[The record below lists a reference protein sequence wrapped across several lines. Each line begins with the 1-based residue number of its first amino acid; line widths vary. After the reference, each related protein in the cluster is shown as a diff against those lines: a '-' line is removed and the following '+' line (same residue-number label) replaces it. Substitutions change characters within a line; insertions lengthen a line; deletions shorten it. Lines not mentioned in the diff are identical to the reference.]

1 MLDIFARLCQYA
13 EYYPLVAFIALM
25 LAGLSVPISEDLI
38 IITGAL
44 ICQGKPSM
52 LVPVF
57 AAIYAG
63 VVISDYFPYILGK
76 YIRKGTVK
84 TKFLTGFFSPRK
96 IVRIHRYLEKYG
108 IFTFIVGRFV
118 PFGVRNTLF
127 MTSGLFGLKLRRF
140 ALYDTTAATI
150 SVSTLFFL
158 AYHFGEAVEKPFQ
171 AVGIVLFILVLS
183 MITFVIISIIRNVRK
198 RREQGPGNREQGT
211 VPDPQSPVPTNCTN
225 MPK

>member
-1 MLDIFARLCQYA
+1 MFDIITRLSQYV

-44 ICQGKPSM
+44 ICQEKPSM
-52 LVPVF
+52 LVPIF
-57 AAIYAG
+57 AATYAG

-76 YIRKGTVK
+76 YIRKGTIK
-84 TKFLTGFFSPRK
+84 AKFLTQLFSPRK
-96 IVRIHRYLEKYG
+96 IVRIHRYLDKYG

-127 MTSGLFGLKLRRF
+127 MTSGLFGLRLRRF

-150 SVSTLFFL
+150 SVSALFFL
-158 AYHFGEAVEKPFQ
+158 VYHFGAAVEKPFQ
-171 AVGIVLFILVLS
+171 AVGIVLFILVIS
-183 MITFVIISIIRNVRK
+183 MITFLMISIVRKIIK
-198 RREQGPGNREQGT
+198 RREQGTGNR
-211 VPDPQSPVPTNCTN
+211 D
-225 MPK
+225 